1 MMRRLFPRLSAD
13 RRGTTVIEFA
23 IVAPVMVLTMMG
35 LGDLLHQTY
44 AQSVLDGAIQKA
56 GRDSAIQGGANE
68 TAAIDEKVMTVVRKV
83 ASNATYVSTRV
94 NESSFTRVGPETFT
108 DAPPYNGLRDP
119 GECYDD
125 VNENSMW
132 DASPGRIG
140 QGGASDVTIYR
151 IVVTYRR
158 PFPIASMLGQSDM
171 QTISAQTLL
180 KNQPYASQLATSTP
194 TRRCT

>member
-1 MMRRLFPRLSAD
+1 MRALFRTL
-13 RRGTTVIEFA
+13 RRDKRGNTIVEFA

-56 GRDSAIQGGANE
+56 GRDSAIQGGANQ
-68 TAAIDEKVMTVVRKV
+68 TAQVDDKVMTMVRRV
-83 ASNATYVSTRV
+83 ASDATFVSTRR
-94 NESSFTRVGPETFT
+94 NESTFTRVGPEAFT
-108 DAPPYNGLRDP
+108 DAPPYNGVRDP

-125 VNENSMW
+125 VNNNGVW
-132 DASPGRIG
+132 DANPGRNG

-158 PFPIASMLGQSDM
+158 PFPVWGMLGQPDT
-171 QTISAQTLL
+171 QTIAAQTLL
-180 KNQPYASQLATSTP
+180 KNQPYASQAVTTAP